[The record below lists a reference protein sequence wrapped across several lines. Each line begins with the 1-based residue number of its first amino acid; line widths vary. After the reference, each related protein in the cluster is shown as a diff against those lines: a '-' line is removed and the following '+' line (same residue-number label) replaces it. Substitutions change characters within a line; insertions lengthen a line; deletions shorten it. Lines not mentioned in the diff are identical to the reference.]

1 MVEAEVKMHESIRLP
16 EPVTLVGEIV
26 HEVLLLVTFT
36 TPAKPLAG
44 TTVIVDG
51 PTLPTFKVTD
61 VGLEVMEKSVT
72 VNVIVAE

>member
-16 EPVTLVGEIV
+16 EPATLVGETV
-26 HEVLLLVTFT
+26 HEVLLVVRFT

-44 TTVIVDG
+44 TTVIVEG
-51 PTLPTFKVTD
+51 PTLPTFRVTD
-61 VGLEVMEKSVT
+61 PGLEVMEKSVM

>member
-1 MVEAEVKMHESIRLP
+1 MVEAEVKMHDSTRLP

-26 HEVLLLVTFT
+26 HEVLLVVRFT
-36 TPAKPLAG
+36 TPAKPWAG
-44 TTVIVDG
+44 TTVIVEG
-51 PTLPTFKVTD
+51 PTLPTFRVTD